1 MDYKA
6 THTIYEHEIYCNIGK
21 TEFNQTMNISVTAGR
36 SGSINVYDGSPDA
49 HSVFAPGDNPD
60 GGSGS
65 IETSY
70 KATEFAINATTHSD
84 FSPYMTTVGLYN
96 DKNELLAISKLGRPI
111 KRDKNE
117 GYTIVCR
124 FDV

>member
-1 MDYKA
+1 
-6 THTIYEHEIYCNIGK
+6 
-21 TEFNQTMNISVTAGR
+21 MNISVTAGR

-96 DKNELLAISKLGRPI
+96 ADDELLAIAKLSQPILKSKSREALI
-111 KRDKNE
+111 KVKLD
-117 GYTIVCR
+117 
-124 FDV
+124 F